1 MHWYTTCI
9 GQGGPPDAG
18 CCTGDA
24 YRHTST
30 RTTRTPSRSCGQ
42 NQPSRFSKRLVV
54 LARRSATTAL
64 NHHCMQDTTLACGRV
79 WKPAR
84 RKTCPNGCR
93 DLRICLTC
101 DRVWP
106 EDQVRGD
113 LERRCAP
120 PAEDLRDFVRQC
132 GGDWDTAKRRLIAAN
147 GDLARAVVAL
157 DRSQGRNVFTDDAR
171 GDQPKPLPGP
181 RPPGDRPEL
190 DDEEYDTFARSG
202 RDPRAVQELRAERR
216 REESY

>member
-1 MHWYTTCI
+1 MFGEAANVGRTY
-9 GQGGPPDAG
+9 DKAM
-18 CCTGDA
+18 A
-24 YRHTST
+24 T
-30 RTTRTPSRSCGQ
+30 RTGRKPQKRGAWQERHLSC
-42 NQPSRFSKRLVV
+42 
-54 LARRSATTAL
+54 
-64 NHHCMQDTTLACGRV
+64 CLACGRV

-157 DRSQGRNVFTDDAR
+157 DRSQGRNVFTDDAS

-181 RPPGDRPEL
+181 RPPGDLPEL

>member
-64 NHHCMQDTTLACGRV
+64 NHHCMQDTTLDSV
-79 WKPAR
+79 N
-84 RKTCPNGCR
+84 T
-93 DLRICLTC
+93 LRN
-101 DRVWP
+101 
-106 EDQVRGD
+106 
-113 LERRCAP
+113 
-120 PAEDLRDFVRQC
+120 RDFGHGAAFALRPEEVEFTYTVC
-132 GGDWDTAKRRLIAAN
+132 TAGIVL
-147 GDLARAVVAL
+147 LAR
-157 DRSQGRNVFTDDAR
+157 
-171 GDQPKPLPGP
+171 
-181 RPPGDRPEL
+181 
-190 DDEEYDTFARSG
+190 
-202 RDPRAVQELRAERR
+202 
-216 REESY
+216 